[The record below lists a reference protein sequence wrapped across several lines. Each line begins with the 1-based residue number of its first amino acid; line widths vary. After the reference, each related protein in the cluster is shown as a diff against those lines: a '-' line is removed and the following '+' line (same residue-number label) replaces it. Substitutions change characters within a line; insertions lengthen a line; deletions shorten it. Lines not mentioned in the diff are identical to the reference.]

1 MRKTKSGL
9 ELKKIGNEGLLNLFA
24 VNLPANDF
32 ACCENDRKNTNMIVR
47 IIKRL
52 LHTCQKKKCTYIK
65 RKSILKH
72 NFLYTYVYLIL
83 IKK

>member
-1 MRKTKSGL
+1 MNVSIKKTKSGP

-52 LHTCQKKKCTYIK
+52 LHTCQKKYNNNTSSYYKIHINK
-65 RKSILKH
+65 LSL
-72 NFLYTYVYLIL
+72 NLFN
-83 IKK
+83 

>member
-52 LHTCQKKKCTYIK
+52 LHTCQKKNVHI
-65 RKSILKH
+65 
-72 NFLYTYVYLIL
+72 
-83 IKK
+83 